1 MNLDKFKQARKA
13 VGLTHEDV
21 ADKLGITRQALYTR
35 IENDTLTIA
44 DIRILMKLLHRPLTW
59 FFSKE

>member
-21 ADKLGITRQALYTR
+21 ADKLDITRQCLYNK
-35 IENDTLTIA
+35 IESDTLTIVEVRA
-44 DIRILMKLLHRPLTW
+44 LMKILKKPLTW
-59 FFSKE
+59 FFR

>member
-21 ADKLGITRQALYTR
+21 ADKLGITRQSLYIR

-44 DIRILMKLLHRPLTW
+44 DIRILRRLLKKPTTW
-59 FFSKE
+59 FFHNR